1 MIIRY
6 VYVAGPI
13 TKGNQFINV
22 RNALL
27 AARRLRDAGFFVFVP
42 HRSLLDEIATGET
55 HYEVWMQEGFAWIA
69 RCDALLR
76 LPGESSGS
84 DREVAFARE
93 RSIPVFFDI
102 EELCRTWRVG
112 GEAR

>member
-1 MIIRY
+1 MSIRY

-42 HRSLLDEIATGET
+42 HHSVLSEIATGET
-55 HYEVWMQEGFAWIA
+55 HYEVWMQEDFAWID

-93 RSIPVFFDI
+93 RGISVFFDVD
-102 EELCRTWRVG
+102 ELLRLR
-112 GEAR
+112 EAAG